1 MKVEDAA
8 AQSGTAAG
16 SPSKSRLHLKT
27 FVFDREKTFI
37 GSLNLDPRSILQNTE
52 MGVVIKNPELANKI
66 AESALTQ
73 LPLIAYQVHLDD
85 GGRIY
90 WQEFDPES
98 GLWIRYDTE
107 PDAGLFRRVFA
118 ALSRILP
125 IEKEL

>member
-98 GLWIRYDTE
+98 GLRIRYDTE
-107 PDAGLFRRVFA
+107 PDAGLCRRMFA
-118 ALSRILP
+118 ALARILP
-125 IEKEL
+125 IENEL